1 MMPENKTAP
10 PTPPGISIQVQ
21 FFSYFKDLTGC
32 AGLRETVPAGSTI
45 QDLLRRLHERFP
57 KLEGMRNSCLIAV
70 GMEYQDRKYV
80 LQPGDEI
87 SFFPPVQ
94 GG

>member
-1 MMPENKTAP
+1 MMPENNLAP
-10 PTPPGISIQVQ
+10 TMPSGIPIQVQ

-32 AGLRETVPAGSTI
+32 ATARETMPAGSTI
-45 QDLLRRLHERFP
+45 HDLLTRLHERFP
-57 KLEGMRNSCLIAV
+57 KLEGMQKSCLIAV

-80 LQPGDEI
+80 LQPEDEV
-87 SFFPPVQ
+87 SLFPPVQ